1 MPDIIKG
8 YKIKI
13 PKVTGNVSIIGIAS
27 PKQSD
32 SNVYT
37 ITNNLANCTNSN
49 TATSVNEGSPYSAT
63 VTPNSRYELMN
74 ISITMGGINIT
85 STVYSY
91 QNGDAVINIPN
102 VTGNVVITVQATET
116 SGGGDTG
123 GGDTG
128 GGETGGGE
136 TGGGSDP
143 VTGDVLSYMTY
154 GKGINQTT
162 GVIKDNPEC
171 WATIDPITVETGK
184 TYTISLDATWAW
196 VYGFDEADNYT
207 SQLVLG
213 SNENPQNFTFT
224 ANSTRIRFGCYDPN
238 HKLTYCNL
246 TESSSSGGDTGGST
260 SYTITRNLI
269 NCTSSNNINS
279 VAQGTTYSTT
289 VTPNSGSE
297 LLNVAIT
304 MGGTDVT
311 SSVYTYQNGN
321 AVINIPSVTG
331 NVVIT
336 VQASSSSS
344 GGTDPT
350 PDPTPTPSGDL
361 TGTYLFFG
369 DSICAG
375 GGSNGYGY
383 PEAVKAKQP
392 SMTAI
397 NYAVSGT
404 CIAKNDSYDV
414 NYPSI
419 LSRIQGSTPYADYV
433 VLEGGF
439 NDSWGQRNPLGTLK
453 GGSAPTTA
461 DAIRSYSASLNAY
474 QYTDALEKCI
484 CEIKLKYWGKK
495 IFFVIPHT
503 VDAAVYANTYH
514 SRAIEVCNKWGVIV
528 IDLRNCGMPSHQD
541 GTYNVDG
548 THPSAAGYDKYF
560 APTIINVLKANK

>member
-37 ITNNLANCTNSN
+37 ITNNLANCINSN
-49 TATSVNEGSPYSAT
+49 TVTSVNEGSPYSAT

-91 QNGDAVINIPN
+91 QNGNAVINIPN

-128 GGETGGGE
+128 GG
-136 TGGGSDP
+136 SDP
-143 VTGDVLSYMTY
+143 ITGDVLSYMTY

-171 WATIDPITVETGK
+171 WATIDPITVVTGK
-184 TYTISLDATWAW
+184 TYTISLDATFAW
-196 VYGFDEADNYT
+196 VYGFDESDNYT

-213 SNENPQNFTFT
+213 TNENPQNFTFT
-224 ANSTRIRFGCYDPN
+224 ANTTKIRFGCYDPS
-238 HKLTYCNL
+238 HTLTYCNL
-246 TESSSSGGDTGGST
+246 TESSSSGGESGGST
-260 SYTITRNLI
+260 SYTITRNLT
-269 NCTSSNNINS
+269 NCTSSNSINS

-321 AVINIPSVTG
+321 AVINISSVTG

-336 VQASSSSS
+336 VEASSSSS
-344 GGTDPT
+344 GGTTPT

-453 GGSAPTTA
+453 SGSAPTTA
-461 DAIRSYSASLNAY
+461 DAIKTYSASLNAY
-474 QYTDALEKCI
+474 QFTDALEKCI

-495 IFFVIPHT
+495 IFFVVPHT
-503 VDAAVYANTYH
+503 VNAATYANTYH
-514 SRAIEVCNKWGVIV
+514 LRAIEVCKKWGVIV
-528 IDLRNCGMPSHQD
+528 IDLRNCGMPATKD

-548 THPSAAGYDKYF
+548 THPSKAGYDKYF
-560 APTIINVLKANK
+560 AQNIINVLKANK

>member
-74 ISITMGGINIT
+74 VSITMGGINVT

-91 QNGDAVINIPN
+91 QNGNAVINIPN

-116 SGGGDTG
+116 SSGGDTG

-128 GGETGGGE
+128 GG
-136 TGGGSDP
+136 SDP
-143 VTGDVLSYMTY
+143 ITGDVLSYMTY

-171 WATIDPITVETGK
+171 WATIDPITVVTGK

-196 VYGFDEADNYT
+196 VYGFDESDNYT

-224 ANSTRIRFGCYDPN
+224 ANSTRIRFGCYDPS
-238 HKLTYCNL
+238 HTLTYCNL
-246 TESSSSGGDTGGST
+246 TESSSSGGESGGST
-260 SYTITRNLI
+260 SYTITRNLT
-269 NCTSSNNINS
+269 NCTSSNNTSS
-279 VAQGTTYSTT
+279 VAQGAAYSAT

-331 NVVIT
+331 NIVIT
-336 VQASSSSS
+336 VQASSNSS

-495 IFFVIPHT
+495 IFFVVPHT
-503 VDAAVYANTYH
+503 VNAATYANTYH
-514 SRAIEVCNKWGVIV
+514 LRAIEVCKKWGVIV
-528 IDLRNCGMPSHQD
+528 IDLRNCGMPATKD

-548 THPSAAGYDKYF
+548 THPSKAGYDKYF
-560 APTIINVLKANK
+560 AQNIINVLKANK

>member
-13 PKVTGNVSIIGIAS
+13 PKVTGNVSIIGIGS

-74 ISITMGGINIT
+74 VSITMGGINVT
-85 STVYSY
+85 STVYTY

-116 SGGGDTG
+116 SSGGDTG

-128 GGETGGGE
+128 GG
-136 TGGGSDP
+136 SDP
-143 VTGDVLSYMTY
+143 VVGDVLSYMTY

-162 GVIKDNPEC
+162 GVIRDNPEC
-171 WATIDPITVETGK
+171 WATVEPFVVATGK
-184 TYTISLDATWAW
+184 TYTISCNATWAW

-246 TESSSSGGDTGGST
+246 TESSSSGGNTGGST

-289 VTPNSGSE
+289 VRPNSGSE

-321 AVINIPSVTG
+321 AVINISSVTG
-331 NVVIT
+331 NIVIT
-336 VQASSSSS
+336 VQASSNSS

-397 NYAVSGT
+397 NYSKSGT

-414 NYPSI
+414 KYPSI
-419 LSRIQGSTPYADYV
+419 LSRIQGSTPYADYI

-461 DAIRSYSASLNAY
+461 DAIKTYSASLNAY
-474 QYTDALEKCI
+474 QFTDALEKCI

-495 IFFVIPHT
+495 IFFVVPHT
-503 VDAAVYANTYH
+503 VNAATYANTYH
-514 SRAIEVCNKWGVIV
+514 LRAIEVCKKWGVIV
-528 IDLRNCGMPSHQD
+528 IDLRNCGMPATKD

-548 THPSAAGYDKYF
+548 THPSKAGYDKYF
-560 APTIINVLKANK
+560 AQNIINVLKANK

>member
-13 PKVTGNVSIIGIAS
+13 PKVTGNVSIIAIGS

-49 TATSVNEGSPYSAT
+49 TTTSVNEGSPYSAT

-74 ISITMGGINIT
+74 VSITMRGINIT

-116 SGGGDTG
+116 SSGGDTG

-128 GGETGGGE
+128 GG
-136 TGGGSDP
+136 SDP
-143 VTGDVLSYMTY
+143 ITGDVLSYMTY

-171 WATIDPITVETGK
+171 WATIDPITVVTGK

-213 SNENPQNFTFT
+213 SNEKPQNFTFT
-224 ANSTRIRFGCYDPN
+224 ANSTRIRFGCYDPT
-238 HKLTYCNL
+238 HTLTYCNL

-289 VTPNSGSE
+289 VKPNSGSE

-321 AVINIPSVTG
+321 AVINIPSVIG
-331 NVVIT
+331 NIVIT
-336 VQASSSSS
+336 VQASSNSS

-397 NYAVSGT
+397 NYSKSGT

-414 NYPSI
+414 KYPSI
-419 LSRIQGSTPYADYV
+419 LSRIQGSTPYADYI

-495 IFFVIPHT
+495 IFFVVPHT
-503 VDAAVYANTYH
+503 VNAATYANTYH
-514 SRAIEVCNKWGVIV
+514 LRAIEVCKKWGVIV
-528 IDLRNCGMPSHQD
+528 IDLRNCGMPATKD
-541 GTYNVDG
+541 GIYNVDG
-548 THPSAAGYDKYF
+548 THPSKAGYDKYF
-560 APTIINVLKANK
+560 AQNIINVLKANK

>member
-13 PKVTGNVSIIGIAS
+13 PKVTGNVSIVGIAS

-91 QNGDAVINIPN
+91 QNGNAVINIPN

-116 SGGGDTG
+116 SSGGDTG

-128 GGETGGGE
+128 GG
-136 TGGGSDP
+136 SDP
-143 VTGDVLSYMTY
+143 ITGDVLSYMTY

-171 WATIDPITVETGK
+171 WATIDPITVVTGK

-196 VYGFDEADNYT
+196 VYGSDEADNYT

-213 SNENPQNFTFT
+213 SNKKPQNFTFT
-224 ANSTRIRFGCYDPN
+224 ANSAKIRFGCYDPS
-238 HKLTYCNL
+238 HTLTYCNL
-246 TESSSSGGDTGGST
+246 TESSSSGGDTGDST

-279 VAQGTTYSTT
+279 VGQGTTYSTT

-321 AVINIPSVTG
+321 AVINISSVTG

-336 VQASSSSS
+336 VEASSSSS
-344 GGTDPT
+344 GGTTPT

-397 NYAVSGT
+397 NYSKSGT

-414 NYPSI
+414 KYPSI

-453 GGSAPTTA
+453 SGSAPTTA
-461 DAIRSYSASLNAY
+461 DAIKSYSASLNAY
-474 QYTDALEKCI
+474 QFTDALEKCI

-495 IFFVIPHT
+495 IFFVVPHT
-503 VDAAVYANTYH
+503 VNAATYANTYH
-514 SRAIEVCNKWGVIV
+514 LRAIEVCKKWGVIV
-528 IDLRNCGMPSHQD
+528 IDLRNCGMPATKD

-548 THPSAAGYDKYF
+548 THPSKAGYDKYF
-560 APTIINVLKANK
+560 AQNIINVLKANT

>member
-27 PKQSD
+27 PKKSD

-91 QNGDAVINIPN
+91 QNGNAVINIPN

-116 SGGGDTG
+116 SSGGDTG

-128 GGETGGGE
+128 GG
-136 TGGGSDP
+136 SDP
-143 VTGDVLSYMTY
+143 ITGDVLSYMTY

-171 WATIDPITVETGK
+171 WATIDPITVVTGK

-213 SNENPQNFTFT
+213 SNEKPQNFTFT
-224 ANSTRIRFGCYDPN
+224 ANSAKIRFGCYDPS
-238 HKLTYCNL
+238 HTLTYCNL
-246 TESSSSGGDTGGST
+246 TESSSSGGDSGGST

-289 VTPNSGSE
+289 VKPNSGSE

-331 NVVIT
+331 NIVIT
-336 VQASSSSS
+336 VQASSNSS
-344 GGTDPT
+344 GGTTPT

-453 GGSAPTTA
+453 SGSAPTTA
-461 DAIRSYSASLNAY
+461 DAIKTYSASLNAY
-474 QYTDALEKCI
+474 QFTDALEKCI

-495 IFFVIPHT
+495 IFFVVPHT
-503 VDAAVYANTYH
+503 VNAATYANTYH
-514 SRAIEVCNKWGVIV
+514 LRAIEVCKKWGVIV
-528 IDLRNCGMPSHQD
+528 IDLRNCGMPASKD

-548 THPSAAGYDKYF
+548 THPSKAGYDKYF
-560 APTIINVLKANK
+560 AQNIINVLKANK

>member
-13 PKVTGNVSIIGIAS
+13 PKVTGNVSVVCIAS

-32 SNVYT
+32 SNIYT
-37 ITNNLANCTNSN
+37 ITNNLTNCINSN
-49 TATSVNEGSPYSAT
+49 TVTSVNEGSPYSAT
-63 VTPNSRYELMN
+63 VTPNSRHELMN
-74 ISITMGGINIT
+74 VSITMGGINIT

-116 SGGGDTG
+116 SSGGD
-123 GGDTG
+123 
-128 GGETGGGE
+128 

-143 VTGDVLSYMTY
+143 VVGDVLSYMTY

-162 GVIKDNPEC
+162 GVIRDNPEC
-171 WATIDPITVETGK
+171 WATVEPFVVATGK
-184 TYTISLDATWAW
+184 TYTISCNATWVW

-289 VTPNSGSE
+289 VRPNSGSE

-331 NVVIT
+331 NIVIT
-336 VQASSSSS
+336 VQASSNSS

-397 NYAVSGT
+397 NYSKSGT

-414 NYPSI
+414 KYPSI

-461 DAIRSYSASLNAY
+461 DAIRSYSASLNVY

-495 IFFVIPHT
+495 IFFVVPHT
-503 VDAAVYANTYH
+503 VNAATYANTYH
-514 SRAIEVCNKWGVIV
+514 LRAIEVCKKWGVIV
-528 IDLRNCGMPSHQD
+528 IDLRNCGMPATKD

-548 THPSAAGYDKYF
+548 THPSKAGYDKYF
-560 APTIINVLKANK
+560 AQNIINVLKANK

>member
-13 PKVTGNVSIIGIAS
+13 PKVTGNVSIVCTATS
-27 PKQSD
+27 QQSG

-116 SGGGDTG
+116 SS

-128 GGETGGGE
+128 GGETGGG
-136 TGGGSDP
+136 SDP
-143 VTGDVLSYMTY
+143 ITGDVLSYMTY

-162 GVIKDNPEC
+162 GAITNNPEC
-171 WATIDPITVETGK
+171 WATVDPFVVVTGR
-184 TYTISLDATWAW
+184 TYTISCDATWVW

-224 ANSTRIRFGCYDPN
+224 ANSTRIRFGCYDPS
-238 HKLTYCNL
+238 HTLTYCNL
-246 TESSSSGGDTGGST
+246 TESSSSGGESGGST
-260 SYTITRNLI
+260 SYTITRNLT
-269 NCTSSNNINS
+269 NCTSSNNTSS
-279 VAQGTTYSTT
+279 VAQGAAYSTT

-304 MGGTDVT
+304 MGGTNVT

-350 PDPTPTPSGDL
+350 PNPPSSGGDL

-484 CEIKLKYWGKK
+484 CEIKLKYWDKK

-548 THPSAAGYDKYF
+548 THPSKAGYDKYF
-560 APTIINVLKANK
+560 AQNIINVLKANK

>member
-63 VTPNSRYELMN
+63 VTPNSRHELMN
-74 ISITMGGINIT
+74 VSITMGGINIT

-91 QNGDAVINIPN
+91 QNGDAVISIPN

-116 SGGGDTG
+116 SSGGD
-123 GGDTG
+123 
-128 GGETGGGE
+128 

-143 VTGDVLSYMTY
+143 VVGDVLSYMTY

-162 GVIKDNPEC
+162 GVIRDNPEC
-171 WATIDPITVETGK
+171 WATVDPFVVVTGR
-184 TYTISLDATWAW
+184 TYTISCNATWVW

-224 ANSTRIRFGCYDPN
+224 ANSTRIRFGCYDPS
-238 HKLTYCNL
+238 HTLTYCNL

-321 AVINIPSVTG
+321 AVINISSVTG

-344 GGTDPT
+344 GGTTPT

-484 CEIKLKYWGKK
+484 CELKLKYWDKK
-495 IFFVIPHT
+495 IFFVIPLT
-503 VDAAVYANTYH
+503 VDTAVYTNTYH

>member
-13 PKVTGNVSIIGIAS
+13 PKVTGNVTIIGIATS
-27 PKQSD
+27 KQSD

-37 ITNNLANCTNSN
+37 ITNSLANCTSSN

-63 VTPNSRYELMN
+63 VTPNSGYELMN
-74 ISITMGGINIT
+74 IAISMGGTNVT
-85 STVYSY
+85 STVYTY
-91 QNGDAVINIPN
+91 QNGNAIINIPN
-102 VTGNVVITVQATET
+102 VTGNVVITIQATAT
-116 SGGGDTG
+116 S
-123 GGDTG
+123 
-128 GGETGGGE
+128 GGE

-162 GVIKDNPEC
+162 GVITNNPEC
-171 WATIDPITVETGK
+171 WATVDPIAVVTGK

-224 ANSTRIRFGCYDPN
+224 ANTTKIRYGCYDPN
-238 HKLTYCNL
+238 HTLTYCNL
-246 TESSSSGGDTGGST
+246 TESSSSGGESGGSI
-260 SYTITRNLI
+260 SYTITRNLT
-269 NCTSSNNINS
+269 NCTSSNNTSS
-279 VAQGTTYSTT
+279 VAQGAAYSTT

-304 MGGTDVT
+304 MGGTNVT

-350 PDPTPTPSGDL
+350 PNPPSSGGDL

-439 NDSWGQRNPLGTLK
+439 NDSWGQRNPLGALK

-461 DAIRSYSASLNAY
+461 DAIKSYNASLNAY

-484 CEIKLKYWGKK
+484 CEIKLKYWDKK

-560 APTIINVLKANK
+560 APTIINILKANK

>member
-13 PKVTGNVSIIGIAS
+13 PKVTGNVSIIGIGS

-49 TATSVNEGSPYSAT
+49 TTTSVNEGSPYSAT

-74 ISITMGGINIT
+74 VSITMGGINVT

-116 SGGGDTG
+116 SSGGDTG
-123 GGDTG
+123 GG
-128 GGETGGGE
+128 
-136 TGGGSDP
+136 SDP
-143 VTGDVLSYMTY
+143 ITGDVLSYMTY

-162 GVIKDNPEC
+162 GVIRDNPEC

-213 SNENPQNFTFT
+213 SNEKPQNFTFT
-224 ANSTRIRFGCYDPN
+224 ANSARIRFGCYDPT
-238 HKLTYCNL
+238 HTLTYCNL

-289 VTPNSGSE
+289 VRPNSGSE

-321 AVINIPSVTG
+321 AVINISSVIG

-336 VQASSSSS
+336 VEASSNSS
-344 GGTDPT
+344 GGTTPT

-397 NYAVSGT
+397 NYSKSGT

-414 NYPSI
+414 KYPSI

-461 DAIRSYSASLNAY
+461 DAIKTYNASLNAY

-495 IFFVIPHT
+495 IFFVVPHT
-503 VDAAVYANTYH
+503 VNAAVYANTYH
-514 SRAIEVCNKWGVIV
+514 LRAIEVCKKWGVIV
-528 IDLRNCGMPSHQD
+528 IDLRNCGMPATKD

-560 APTIINVLKANK
+560 APNIIKVLKANK

>member
-13 PKVTGNVSIIGIAS
+13 PKVTGNVSIVCRATS
-27 PKQSD
+27 QQSG

-37 ITNNLANCTNSN
+37 VTNNLVNCTNSN

-63 VTPNSRYELMN
+63 VTPNSGYELMN
-74 ISITMGGINIT
+74 IAISMGGTNVT
-85 STVYSY
+85 SSVYTY
-91 QNGDAVINIPN
+91 QNGNAVINIPN
-102 VTGNVVITVQATET
+102 VSGNVVITIQATAT
-116 SGGGDTG
+116 SS
-123 GGDTG
+123 
-128 GGETGGGE
+128 GGETGGE
-136 TGGGSDP
+136 TGGGSNP
-143 VTGDVLSYMTY
+143 ITGDVLSYMTY

-162 GVIKDNPEC
+162 GAITDNPEC
-171 WATIDPITVETGK
+171 WATVNPVTVVTGR

-196 VYGFDEADNYT
+196 VYGFDESDNYV

-213 SNENPQNFTFT
+213 TNENPQNFTFT
-224 ANSTRIRFGCYDPN
+224 ANSTKIRFGCYDPS
-238 HKLTYCNL
+238 HILTYCTL
-246 TESSSSGGDTGGST
+246 TESSSGGESGGSTGST
-260 SYTITRNLI
+260 SYTITRNLT
-269 NCTSSNNINS
+269 NCTSSNNTSS
-279 VAQGTTYSTT
+279 VAQGAAYSTT

-311 SSVYTYQNGN
+311 STVYTYQNGN

-344 GGTDPT
+344 GGTT
-350 PDPTPTPSGDL
+350 PTPTPNPGTGGDL

-484 CEIKLKYWGKK
+484 CEIKLKYWDKK